1 LSINHLALP
10 MSPIRI
16 YLDESGDL
24 GFSSKSSKY
33 FVIAALLTQNS
44 LRIEKCITKVR
55 KERLPNKY
63 KKIPELKYHN
73 SNNVVRRRI
82 LQCIAKI
89 EVDIAFAVLRKQQV
103 HKHLRNK
110 PNILYNF
117 LCGSLVGNI
126 FRKHNINNKVDII
139 VDRSLSGIK
148 REAFDE
154 YVGYKALMNKVETF
168 DPDHLEIRHVD
179 SAQDKCIQAV
189 DFVVGAIARNYEH
202 EDPLFY
208 EIIDEN
214 VEIALDFFKGK
225 IK

>member
-1 LSINHLALP
+1 MH
-10 MSPIRI
+10 I

-24 GFSSKSSKY
+24 GFSSKASKY
-33 FVIAALLTQNS
+33 FVIAALMTKDS

-73 SNNVVRRRI
+73 SDNIVRRRI
-82 LQCIAKI
+82 LQCIAKTDT
-89 EVDIAFAVLRKQQV
+89 EIAYAILRKRQV
-103 HKHLRNK
+103 YENLRNK

-117 LCGSLVGNI
+117 LCGSLIGNI
-126 FRKHNINNKVDII
+126 FRNYHINSRVNVI
-139 VDRSLSGIK
+139 VDRSLTNIN

-154 YVGYKALMNKVETF
+154 YVSYRALMSKTEIFNL
-168 DPDHLEIRHVD
+168 DLLEINHVD
-179 SAQDKCIQAV
+179 STQNRCIQAV
-189 DFVVGAIARNYEH
+189 DFVAGAIARNYER

-208 EIIDEN
+208 QIIDGRIK
-214 VEIALDFFKGK
+214 IALDFFKGK

>member
-1 LSINHLALP
+1 MH
-10 MSPIRI
+10 I

-24 GFSSKSSKY
+24 GFSSKASKY
-33 FVIAALLTQNS
+33 FVIAALLTTDS

-73 SNNVVRRRI
+73 SDNIVRRRI
-82 LQCIAKI
+82 LQCIAKTDT
-89 EVDIAFAVLRKQQV
+89 EIAYAVLRKRQV
-103 HKHLRNK
+103 YENLRNK

-117 LCGSLVGNI
+117 LCGSLIGNV
-126 FRKHNINNKVDII
+126 FRKYHINSGFNVI
-139 VDRSLSGIK
+139 VDRSLTNIN

-154 YVGYKALMNKVETF
+154 YVGYRALMSKTEIFNL
-168 DPDHLEIRHVD
+168 DLLEINHVD
-179 SAQDKCIQAV
+179 STQNKCIQAV
-189 DFVVGAIARNYEH
+189 DFVAGAIARNYER

-208 EIIDEN
+208 HIIDGRIK
-214 VEIALDFFKGK
+214 IALDFFKGK